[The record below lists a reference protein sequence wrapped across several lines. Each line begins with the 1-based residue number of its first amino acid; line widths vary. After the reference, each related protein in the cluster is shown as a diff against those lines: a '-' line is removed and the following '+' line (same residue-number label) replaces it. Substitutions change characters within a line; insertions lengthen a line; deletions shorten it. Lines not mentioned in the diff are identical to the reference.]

1 MIKNMMLCAGR
12 HSIPD
17 ATDGAILPHEV
28 NPVW

>member
-17 ATDGAILPHEV
+17 ATDDAILPHEV